1 MSRRILPQRR
11 RAETFAVVHWNQP
24 FAVTIGFFDDGA
36 MGEVFVN
43 SRKTGGDVEA
53 IARDAAVVISLSLQH
68 GAAVETLRHAIT
80 RSSNGAPSSILGAV
94 IDALA
99 AIPSS
104 LTGGSR

>member
-1 MSRRILPQRR
+1 MRQVLPK
-11 RAETFAVVHWNQP
+11 RAETFTVIHWDQP
-24 FAVTIGFFDDGA
+24 FVVTVGFFDDGTP
-36 MGEVFVN
+36 GEVFVD

-53 IARDAAVVISLSLQH
+53 IARDAAVVISLALQH

>member
-1 MSRRILPQRR
+1 MRQVLPQRR
-11 RAETFAVVHWNQP
+11 RAETFTVIHWDQP
-24 FAVTIGFFDDGA
+24 FVVTVGFFDDGTP
-36 MGEVFVN
+36 GEVFVD
-43 SRKTGGDVEA
+43 SHKTGGDVA

-104 LTGGSR
+104 PTGGAR

>member
-11 RAETFAVVHWNQP
+11 SCETFTVVHWNQP
-24 FAVTIGFFDDGA
+24 FVVTVGFFDDGTP
-36 MGEVFVN
+36 GEVFVD

-68 GAAVETLRHAIT
+68 GAAVETLQHAIT
-80 RSSNGAPSSILGAV
+80 RNSNGTPSSILGAA

-104 LTGGSR
+104 PTGGTR

>member
-53 IARDAAVVISLSLQH
+53 IARDAAVLLSLALQH
-68 GAAVETLRHAIT
+68 GLRVEAIKHAVT
-80 RSSNGAPSSILGAV
+80 RDSNGAPSSILGAV
-94 IDALA
+94 VDAL
-99 AIPSS
+99 PTTKSFS
-104 LTGGSR
+104 GDVR

>member
-53 IARDAAVVISLSLQH
+53 IARDAAVLLSLALQH
-68 GAAVETLRHAIT
+68 GLRVEAIKHAVT
-80 RSSNGAPSSILGAV
+80 RDSNGAPSSILGAV
-94 IDALA
+94 VDAL
-99 AIPSS
+99 PTTKS
-104 LTGGSR
+104 LSGDVR

>member
-1 MSRRILPQRR
+1 MRQVLPQRR
-11 RAETFAVVHWNQP
+11 RAETLTCGSWNQP
-24 FAVTIGFFDDGA
+24 FAVTVGFYDDGTP
-36 MGEVFVN
+36 GEVFID

-53 IARDAAVVISLSLQH
+53 IARDAAVVISLALQH
-68 GAAVETLRHAIT
+68 GVAIETIRHAIT
-80 RSSNGAPSSILGAV
+80 RNSNGAPASILGAV